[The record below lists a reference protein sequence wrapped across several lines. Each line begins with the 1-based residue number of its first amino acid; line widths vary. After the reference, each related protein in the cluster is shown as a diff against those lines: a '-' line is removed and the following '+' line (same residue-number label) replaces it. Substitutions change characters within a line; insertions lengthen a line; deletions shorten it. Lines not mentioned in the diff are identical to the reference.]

1 MKEITGKKTAKLNVV
16 KDEDG
21 EILTEGDQIKQ
32 RWQQYCQGLY
42 ASRDGSGGS
51 TEPIEVDEGEPN
63 ILRSEVELA
72 MKKTR
77 NDKAP
82 GCDDIPAE
90 LLKESGEEGVSVMH
104 RLCSEKTT

>member
-1 MKEITGKKTAKLNVV
+1 MNEITGKKTAKLNVV

-51 TEPIEVDEGEPN
+51 TEPIKVDEEEPN
-63 ILRSEVELA
+63 I
-72 MKKTR
+72 
-77 NDKAP
+77 
-82 GCDDIPAE
+82 
-90 LLKESGEEGVSVMH
+90 
-104 RLCSEKTT
+104 